1 MVKEELQNRHETLR
15 LIQKDLQFTQA
26 NEAVVEDEDDEQ
38 NLFICVV
45 ISITMCYNFNLY
57 VL

>member
-26 NEAVVEDEDDEQ
+26 NAAVVEDEDDEQ

>member
-1 MVKEELQNRHETLR
+1 MVKEELQNRQETLR

-38 NLFICVV
+38 NLFICVI